1 VLKSPRIKRPPAN
14 IYDCFVTHSPLD
26 CATMTFVVTASCL
39 HCKHTD
45 CVDVCPMD
53 CFREGP
59 DFLVIDPE
67 LCIDCSMCVPQ
78 CPVDAIYHDIDLPAA
93 QRHFLD
99 LNARLAASAAWRP
112 ITQSKAPLPDHL
124 EWASV
129 DKTLLM
135 PAQEI

>member
-1 VLKSPRIKRPPAN
+1 
-14 IYDCFVTHSPLD
+14 
-26 CATMTFVVTASCL
+26 MTFVVTASCL

-93 QRHFLD
+93 QRHFLA
-99 LNARLAASAAWRP
+99 LNARLAASDAWRP

-124 EWASV
+124 EWTAV